1 VIDAGL
7 SRFVNGHGNHFH
19 VRLRMKG
26 DILRIGDKGSDVAEV
41 QQRLGMLEPDG
52 VFGSTMLQAV
62 EAFQAAHQLDP
73 DGLVGPN
80 TFKAL
85 GMD

>member
-1 VIDAGL
+1 
-7 SRFVNGHGNHFH
+7 
-19 VRLRMKG
+19 MKG
-26 DILRIGDKGSDVAEV
+26 DILRINDKGSDVAEV
-41 QQRLGMLEPDG
+41 QERLGMLEPDG
-52 VFGSTMLQAV
+52 VFGSTMLNAV

-73 DGLVGPN
+73 DGKVGSK